1 MSTKTILWAILF
13 GITQANILMH
23 AQSSFQIGGL
33 PSLNLN
39 KKLKNDWSLNARVE
53 SRLRFQR
60 GQINGAIDK
69 EFNYVLTDFS
79 LIAAKKIGLNS
90 RVAGGYLIRFEDGDL
105 HHRFIQQFVIVQKF
119 SAFRLSHR
127 LVTDQTFSSVEAPE
141 FRLRYRISSEI
152 PLNGESVDPGE
163 FYVRFNNEY
172 LNSLQAATYDLEV
185 RVVSLIGYDISDKL
199 KVESGLDYR
208 VNSFLLNRTRHS
220 YWMAVNFFIDLK

>member
-1 MSTKTILWAILF
+1 LNTKTIIWAIFFL
-13 GITQANILMH
+13 IAHVNIVSH

-39 KKLKNDWSLNARVE
+39 KKLKNDWSINARVE

-79 LIAAKKIGLNS
+79 LIAAKRIGLNS
-90 RVAGGYLIRFEDGDL
+90 RVAGGYLIRFEDGDIQ
-105 HHRFIQQFVIVQKF
+105 HRFIQQFVIVQKF

-127 LVTDQTFSSVEAPE
+127 LVTDQTFSSVESPE

-163 FYVRFNNEY
+163 FYVRINNEY

-185 RVVSLIGYDISDKL
+185 RLVSLIGYDISDKF

-220 YWMAVNFFIDLK
+220 YWMAINFFIDLK